1 MGITTL
7 PLMPSTVTTK
17 VLLVA
22 STAKLFDVLMVGVA
36 PVAMP
41 GVEVVPRVATDDLA
55 SVALEKP
62 SKVFAIPPVGIEID
76 MLD

>member
-1 MGITTL
+1 MGRTTV

-22 STAKLFDVLMVGVA
+22 STAKLFAKLIVGVVPMA
-36 PVAMP
+36 IA
-41 GVEVVPRVATDDLA
+41 GEEEIPRVAKLDLA
-55 SVALEKP
+55 TAVSLKP
-62 SKVFAIPPVGIEID
+62 SKAVAFVVVPEME